1 LNLENL
7 LKIDKI
13 FGRTTLSEYDS
24 KRLLKALGVPVIPET
39 AAATLEE
46 AVAAAEKTGY
56 PVVLKGFGSK
66 LLHKTEMGVVHLNL
80 KKAEDVRLAALAV
93 QKSAGEN
100 LEGYL
105 IQPHVKG
112 RREWIAGLFHDVQFG
127 PVIMFGAGGI
137 LTEAIGDVAFRLTPL
152 TQKDAEA
159 MVKEI
164 KSAALLQ
171 AFRGEQKVDMDQ
183 LTQVLMDLSRLAVEH
198 PEVREVDINPLLTTP
213 DGKLVAVDALAVLD
227 PDVQSKSL
235 PPAVPTEALRPFFYP
250 KSIAFIGASATMGKW
265 GHMLVTNTKSGDY
278 NGKVYLVNPKGGT
291 IVGQKACKNISEI
304 EGPVDLAVVTIPAG
318 HVMDLIPQLQ
328 QKGIKSM
335 LLITSGF
342 AETDAAGK
350 ALEKRLVKEARNA
363 GIQILG
369 PNTMGIANPHVGL
382 NCTSLWVKPRPGS
395 TALVSQSGNMGTQ
408 FLAFAEQQGIGI
420 RGFCGSGNEAMTT
433 IEDFLDAFELDTVT
447 RTVMLY
453 VESVKDGKR
462 FFETAKRI
470 GKTKP
475 IILMKGGQTQ
485 AGEKAAASHTGAMS
499 TDRNIFD
506 AVCRQ
511 AGIVKVEQS
520 MDLLDCAA
528 GFSSLP
534 LPKGNRAAIM
544 TLGGGWGVVTADL
557 CAEYGIDLPDLPKN
571 IIQHFDTL
579 LPPYWSRSN
588 PIDIVGERDD
598 QLPLIIIEA
607 LLKWD
612 GCDAVINL
620 GIMGRRH
627 LVDLYINTI
636 EKADPAYSVDFLQ
649 SIKQFQQEYE
659 NKYVEKIVGLMETYQ
674 KPVIGVSLLTD
685 SLDRTIYMVKD
696 STYKGV
702 FFTTPERAVKTLSK
716 MYEYRRYVGDS

>member
-1 LNLENL
+1 MTIENL
-7 LKIDKI
+7 IDIDKI
-13 FGRTTLSEYDS
+13 TGRTTLSEYDS
-24 KRLLKALGVPVIPET
+24 KQLLKAFDIPVIPET
-39 AAATLEE
+39 TAATVEL
-46 AVAAAEKTGY
+46 ALSAAEKAGY

-80 KKAEDVRLAALAV
+80 KNAHDVRQAALSV
-93 QKSAGEN
+93 QKRAEKD

-105 IQPHVKG
+105 IQPYVTG

-137 LTEAIGDVAFRLTPL
+137 LTEAVKDVAFRLAPL
-152 TQKDAEA
+152 TRKDAQS
-159 MVKEI
+159 MIQEI
-164 KSAALLQ
+164 KSAALLK
-171 AFRGEQKVDMDQ
+171 AFRGEEPVDAEQ
-183 LTQVLMDLSRLAVEH
+183 LVQALLGLSRLAAEH
-198 PEVREVDINPLLTTP
+198 SEVREVDINPLLTKP
-213 DGKLVAVDALAVLD
+213 DGKLVAVDALVVLD
-227 PDVQSKSL
+227 PDVQAKPL
-235 PPAVPTEALRPFFYP
+235 PPVVPTEALRPFFYP

-265 GHMLVTNTKSGDY
+265 GHMLVANTKSGAY
-278 NGKVYLVNPKGGT
+278 TGKIYLVNPKGGT
-291 IVGQKACKNISEI
+291 IVGQKAFKSIGVI
-304 EGPVDLAVVTIPAG
+304 DGPVDLAVVTIPAG
-318 HVMDLIPQLQ
+318 HVMDLIPELQ
-328 QKGIKSM
+328 QKGVNSM

-350 ALEKRLVKEARNA
+350 DLEKALVKKARGA

-433 IEDFLDAFELDTVT
+433 IEDFLDAFEQDTLT

-453 VESVKDGKR
+453 VESVKNGKR
-462 FFETAKRI
+462 FFETAKRL

-475 IILMKGGQTQ
+475 IILMKGGQTKI
-485 AGEKAAASHTGAMS
+485 GGKAAASHTGAMS

-534 LPKGNRAAIM
+534 LPSGNRAAIM

-557 CAEYGIDLPDLPKN
+557 CAEYGISLPDLPDD
-571 IIQHFDTL
+571 IIQQFDEL

-598 QLPLIIIEA
+598 KLPLIIIEA

-612 GCDAVINL
+612 ACDAVINL

-627 LVDLYINTI
+627 LVHLYADAISKT
-636 EKADPAYSVDFLQ
+636 DPAYQPEFLQ
-649 SIKQFQQEYE
+649 SIVQWQEAYE
-659 NKYVEKIVGLMETYQ
+659 KEYAEKIVRLMETYQ

-685 SLDRTIYMVKD
+685 NTDRTIYMVEE
-696 STYKGV
+696 SAYKGV
-702 FFTTPERAVKTLSK
+702 FYTTPERAVKTLSK
-716 MYEYRRYVGDS
+716 MYEYRRYVT